1 MRIFTVSMMAL
12 AVAGAA
18 SAAPSE
24 TPDPLQWMEAPHDP
38 KALEWARQST
48 AQTRQALSALPGY
61 AANLKELKGILSDA
75 SVQPD
80 VMILG
85 QRAVRFLRD
94 SQHPYGLLQVAA
106 RDAAGNAVDWTTAL
120 DVAAL
125 RKKEGVPYELQ
136 AYSLSDACLAPAY
149 TRCLL
154 RLSPGGGDEVEIREF
169 DLVGAA
175 FVDNGFKVPKSRAFA
190 NWLSA
195 DRILVAYTGGGQP
208 TSIAGWPVTYRAWQ
222 RGTPLSSAMP
232 MFSGKP
238 TDALVQANTFDLNG
252 QVRSVIARAIDY
264 STFEL
269 SVVKADGTSTVSPLP
284 PHLKP
289 FGVLGHTDRH
299 VLVQLTQAATIEGRP
314 YPAESLLALDVFA
327 EDGAPSV
334 SSVYQP
340 KDGEY
345 LDLVGGGVGSD
356 GKRVYFVINHG
367 LRQQLAIAE
376 VRPVGEWT
384 SRKLIE
390 LNPGEK
396 ASLIDGRSDG
406 RGVVL
411 AVSGFTTPRSQY
423 LVRPDASRMLLAQ
436 DPTLIDASGFQTEIG
451 TATSKDGTKVD
462 YYLLHPRQQKAGV
475 KPLLMTGYGA
485 FGLSFKPGY
494 FDAYVG
500 GPSIKLWLERG
511 GSLAIPAV
519 RGGGERGAAW
529 HQAAMRE
536 KRQNSYDDFIAVTEH
551 LISNGDA
558 TKGHIGMF
566 GQSNG
571 GLLAATLGTQR
582 PDLFSALVSDVPLT
596 DLIRMRH
603 MGMGAAWM
611 NEYGNPDNAAERSAL
626 LSYSPYQNVRE
637 GVRYSPTLVTI
648 STEDNRVGPGHA
660 RKFAHRLMDV
670 GAPTYFYEDEE
681 GGHGVSDALRNP
693 ELMALRMTF
702 LIDTLM
708 PKVD

>member
-1 MRIFTVSMMAL
+1 MRMFAVSLMAL
-12 AVAGAA
+12 AVAGAV

-24 TPDPLQWMEAPHDP
+24 APDPLQWMEAPHDS

-61 AANLKELKGILSDA
+61 AANLKELEGILA
-75 SVQPD
+75 GAPTEPD

-106 RDAAGNAVDWTTAL
+106 RETTGNAGSWNTVL

-125 RKKEGVPYELQ
+125 RKKEAVPYELQ
-136 AYSLSDACLAPAY
+136 AYGLSEACLAPAY

-169 DLVGAA
+169 DLVSAA
-175 FVDNGFKVPKSRAFA
+175 FVDHGFKVPKSRAFA
-190 NWLSA
+190 NWLSK
-195 DRILVAYTGGGQP
+195 DQVLVAHAGDGQP
-208 TSIAGWPVTYRAWQ
+208 TSIAGWPVTYSAW
-222 RGTPLSSAMP
+222 RRDTPLSSATP
-232 MFSGKP
+232 MFSGKN

-252 QVRSVIARAIDY
+252 QSRSVIARAIDY

-269 SVVKADGTSTVSPLP
+269 SVVKPDGTSLVSPLP
-284 PHLKP
+284 QHLKP
-289 FGVLGHTDRH
+289 HGILGRTDQH
-299 VLVQLTQAATIEGRP
+299 VLVQLTEAATIEGQS

-327 EDGAPSV
+327 ADGARRV

-345 LDLVGGGVGSD
+345 LDFGVGGIGSD
-356 GKRVYFVINHG
+356 GRRIYFVINKG
-367 LRQQLAIAE
+367 LHQQLAIAE
-376 VRPVGEWT
+376 AQPSGEWT
-384 SRKLIE
+384 SHTLID
-390 LNPGEK
+390 LQPGET
-396 ASLIDGRSDG
+396 ASLVDGKTNGD
-406 RGVVL
+406 GVVL

-423 LVRPDASRMLLAQ
+423 LVRPDASRTLLAQ
-436 DPTLIDASGFQTEIG
+436 DPTLIDASGFKTEIG

-462 YYLLHPRQQKAGV
+462 YFLLHPSTSKGSL

-485 FGLSFKPGY
+485 FGISFRPGY

-511 GSLAIPAV
+511 GSLAIPAI
-519 RGGGERGAAW
+519 RGGGERGSAW

-551 LISNGDA
+551 LIANGDA

-611 NEYGNPDNAAERSAL
+611 NEYGNPDNASERSAL

-702 LIDTLM
+702 LIDALM
-708 PKVD
+708 SKGD